1 MLQYKPYFISIS
13 LILAPLIFMYS
24 LFLGFDLKNFTQT
37 YQFSQLILSN
47 LSHFTSFK
55 FEVYKAFVFALMPLT
70 ISIYL
75 LSSDNTLT
83 SHGKAKWASVR
94 EIEKLAYSPL
104 KFVKSLFSFILRLPF
119 LPLFLGLSCLVF
131 ACQLIIIIKDCV
143 MGVFK
148 GIKGVYYGIK
158 QAPQT
163 LKNLKSKLSLK
174 RKNT

>member
-1 MLQYKPYFISIS
+1 MLQYKPYFISLS

-37 YQFSQLILSN
+37 YQFSRLILSN

-55 FEVYKAFVFALMPLT
+55 FEVYKAFVLALMPLIT
-70 ISIYL
+70 SIYL
-75 LSSDNTLT
+75 LSSGNTLT
-83 SHGKAKWASVR
+83 SHGKAKWASVK

-104 KFVKSLFSFILRLPF
+104 KFVKSFFGFILRLPF
-119 LPLFLGLSCLVF
+119 LPLFLGLSCLVLSIWL
-131 ACQLIIIIKDCV
+131 CIIIKDCV

-158 QAPQT
+158 QTPQT
-163 LKNLKSKLSLK
+163 LKNLKNKLSFK
-174 RKNT
+174 RKGT